1 MPTYDYKCLKCGKL
15 FEVRKKMKDPP
26 RAKCPKCGAKAERQ
40 LSGGHGIHFKG
51 TGFYE
56 TDYKRAG
63 EKKDGKDGGKD
74 SPGSSASSGSSGSS
88 GSPGSSGSSGSSG
101 SPGSSGSS
109 GSAGSSGSSGSSSA
123 AGPGA

>member
-1 MPTYDYKCLKCGKL
+1 MPTYDYKCLKCGAL
-15 FEVRKKMKDPP
+15 FEVRQKMKDAPK
-26 RAKCPKCGAKAERQ
+26 AKCPKCGAKAERQ

-74 SPGSSASSGSSGSS
+74 SSGPS

-101 SPGSSGSS
+101 SPKSP
-109 GSAGSSGSSGSSSA
+109 GSSGSSSA
-123 AGPGA
+123 AGPAA